1 MKFLSTIVA
10 LLLATTAVY
19 AQDYTEDDDLMFN
32 HMSLGLNVGTTGVGL
47 DLTMPL
53 GKYVQVRAGATY
65 MPAVGI
71 KSKLDCA
78 ATDFLKDENGNII
91 KETVY
96 DANNNEITRAVQYQL
111 FTTYS
116 SAANDINIESTPNFI
131 NGKLMFDFYPAPS
144 FPLHIT
150 LGAYFGGKKIIK
162 LQSVGDEDRI
172 QSMYYHT
179 SANYS
184 HQFYDNVQ
192 GVKLGNYT
200 LLSTHDGKIDS
211 WIETSAIRPYAGL
224 GWGKAYSEKG
234 IDWMVEAGVIYWSK
248 PKVYSRTTDLSPF
261 VTGGNFD
268 ANVTTIVERPAEELS
283 GNQGAILKWFS
294 KTSIYPVINFR
305 VGFNMF

>member
-71 KSKLDCA
+71 KSNLDYA
-78 ATDFLKDENGNII
+78 DILTD
-91 KETVY
+91 ETG
-96 DANNNEITRAVQYQL
+96 
-111 FTTYS
+111 
-116 SAANDINIESTPNFI
+116 DINTRYQIISCAPKKQNDVCIKSTPNFL
-131 NGKLMFDFYPAPS
+131 NGKIMFDFYPAPS

-150 LGAYFGGKKIIK
+150 LGTYIGGKKII
-162 LQSVGDEDRI
+162 QIDNVGCEDRTKEI
-172 QSMYYHT
+172 GV
-179 SANYS
+179 YS
-184 HQFYDNVQ
+184 SYKSTGYDNVR

-200 LLSTHDGKIDS
+200 LIPDCKGKIDS
-211 WIETSAIRPYAGL
+211 WIETSMIRPYAGL

-234 IDWMVEAGVIYWSK
+234 IDWMVEAGVIYWNK
-248 PKVYSRTTDLSPF
+248 PKVYSRTTDLSPLA
-261 VTGGNFD
+261 TGGYLNED
-268 ANVTTIVERPAEELS
+268 ATTIVERPAEELS